1 MSGSAHLAIPFVAAT
16 QNQKEV
22 TLNAAI
28 DALDRSANGDVVLA
42 SADANVSLTTAQ
54 ARENGLVTITGAL
67 TATRQVVLPAG
78 KRQIILRNQTTGGFA
93 LEVGY
98 ATGARAAVPPAAS
111 ALLKADGTDCHTV
124 GGGFEVAFF
133 APGAPLASQLLGGL
147 VFSRRVVFPAAF
159 NGSRGAAGTA
169 ATASASFTINRN
181 GSPIGSIVF
190 AAGATV
196 ASFAAAGETTCN
208 PGDILSLTAP
218 SPADAA
224 LANLYFNLRGRL
236 A

>member
-78 KRQIILRNQTTGGFA
+78 KRQIILRNQTTGGTA
-93 LEVGY
+93 
-98 ATGARAAVPPAAS
+98 ARAPAAS

-181 GSPIGSIVF
+181 GSSIGSIVF
-190 AAGATV
+190 AASATV

>member
-147 VFSRRVVFPAAF
+147 VFSRQPGIGDVLEVQRDGALLLPDAAAQGF
-159 NGSRGAAGTA
+159 HLGRGG
-169 ATASASFTINRN
+169 
-181 GSPIGSIVF
+181 V
-190 AAGATV
+190 AAGAAV
-196 ASFAAAGETTCN
+196 EARAGRQGGAGQHQAW
-208 PGDILSLTAP
+208 PSAP
-218 SPADAA
+218 WPRRA
-224 LANLYFNLRGRL
+224 LGFVVLWPT
-236 A
+236 